1 MKKVIDVTTNKEFLV
16 GKCNIKEVIKKDDF
30 AIITLLSDEKIKVKV
45 NNFNEYYLLVNSF
58 LR

>member
-30 AIITLLSDEKIKVKV
+30 AIITLLSNEKIKVKV